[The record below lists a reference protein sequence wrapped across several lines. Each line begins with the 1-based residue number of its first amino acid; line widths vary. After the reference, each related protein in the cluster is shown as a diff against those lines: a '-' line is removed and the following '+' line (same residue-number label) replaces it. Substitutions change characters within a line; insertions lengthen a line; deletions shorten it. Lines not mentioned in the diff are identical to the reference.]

1 MLKPEYLSK
10 VPASMV
16 ELYSQVEMDILTDMA
31 RRISTYD
38 YWIPAAEHQ
47 AKMLEEMGMVREEI
61 ISHLKG
67 LTGKSK
73 KELTALM
80 EVAAEVALKSDDAVY
95 KRNGLNPG
103 PVRASKSL
111 QKVLQ
116 SGYKRTQKLF
126 NNLTLTT
133 ANTATKQFEN
143 ALNRAYMQIALGG
156 MDYNSA
162 IRSTIKELSKQ
173 GVGAIEYPSG
183 KIDNLET
190 AVRRATITGVNQ
202 TALKMQ
208 EARADEMDCDLVET
222 SAHAGARPSHAQ
234 WQGEIFSRSGKS
246 NKYPDF
252 VLATGYGKGEGLGG
266 WNCSHSFS
274 PYFEG
279 SSRTYTKE
287 QLTEYQDKNYTYNGR
302 KMTEYEALG
311 EQRNI
316 ERNIRRWKREQS
328 TLRATGDSTDEAS
341 AKIKSWQ
348 EREKDFL
355 NQTGLKKQN
364 DRSQIGGYGKS
375 EARRTTA
382 ESEKHYKAWIGSI
395 SNEGN
400 PKNLAA
406 YYDMKYNNPKE
417 YAQLKSYAKKVDTG
431 MISPLCGFENF
442 KKQYELIEN
451 EVIGTVTANGIRI
464 TKQSD
469 HFIERVIGT
478 TADPKHGNFPRSGV
492 EVEDIAAALK
502 NGKAKPVKYTPDRE
516 KGGTSPSQ
524 VFYNDKCVVT
534 VNPQSGKL
542 IQCNP

>member
-16 ELYSQVEMDILTDMA
+16 ELYSQAEMDILTDMA

-67 LTGKSK
+67 LTGKSH

-80 EVAAEVALKSDDAVY
+80 KEAAEVALQSDDAVY

-103 PVRASKSL
+103 PVRASKPI

-126 NNLTLTT
+126 DNLTLTT
-133 ANTATKQFEN
+133 AKTATKQFEN
-143 ALNRAYMQIALGG
+143 ALNRAYMQIGLGG

-162 IRSTIKELSKQ
+162 VRSAVKELSKQ
-173 GVGAIEYPSG
+173 GVGAVQYPSG

-190 AVRRATITGVNQ
+190 AVRRATITGINQ

-208 EARADEMDCDLVET
+208 EARAVEMGCDLVET
-222 SAHAGARPSHAQ
+222 SAHAGARPSHAE

-246 NKYPDF
+246 KKYPDF
-252 VLATGYGKGEGLGG
+252 VQSTGYGKGEGLGG

-279 SSRTYTKE
+279 SPRTYTKE
-287 QLTEYQDKNYTYNGR
+287 QLAKYQDKNYTYNDR

-328 TLRATGDSTDEAS
+328 ALRAAGDSTDEAS

-355 NQTGLKKQN
+355 NQTGLKRQT

-382 ESEKHYKAWIGSI
+382 ESEKYYKAWTGSI
-395 SNEGN
+395 SNQGN

-417 YAQLKSYAKKVDTG
+417 YALLQGYVKAVEKGS
-431 MISPLCGFENF
+431 ISPQVGLGVYTETAAEV
-442 KKQYELIEN
+442 KKELVGMTI
-451 EVIGTVTANGIRI
+451 NGIKMESF
-464 TKQSD
+464 TP
-469 HFIERVIGT
+469 HFIDRIIGQ
-478 TADPKHGNFPRSGV
+478 TAEAHENTRKGITVAEIKAG
-492 EVEDIAAALK
+492 I
-502 NGKAKPVKYTPDRE
+502 NGKYEVSEVFHKKMPDGSIDTRQ
-516 KGGTSPSQ
+516 K
-524 VFYNDKCVVT
+524 
-534 VNPQSGKL
+534 VNCANCNFVISVIDRL
-542 IQCNP
+542 FIQANPRR

>member
-1 MLKPEYLSK
+1 MLKPEYLLK

-16 ELYSQVEMDILTDMA
+16 ELYSQAEMDILTDMA

-67 LTGKSK
+67 LTGKSH

-80 EVAAEVALKSDDAVY
+80 EEAAEVALKSDDAVY

-103 PVRASKSL
+103 PVRASKPL

-126 NNLTLTT
+126 DNLTLTT
-133 ANTATKQFEN
+133 AKTATKQFEN

-162 IRSTIKELSKQ
+162 VRSAVKELSKQ
-173 GVGAIEYPSG
+173 GVGAVQYSSG

-190 AVRRATITGVNQ
+190 AVRRATITGINQ

-208 EARADEMDCDLVET
+208 EARADEMGCDLVET
-222 SAHAGARPSHAQ
+222 SAHAGARPSHAK
-234 WQGEIFSRSGKS
+234 WQGEIFSRSDKS
-246 NKYPDF
+246 KKYPDF
-252 VLATGYGKGEGLGG
+252 VQSTGYGKGEGLGG

-302 KMTEYEALG
+302 KMTEYEVLG

-328 TLRATGDSTDEAS
+328 ALRA
-341 AKIKSWQ
+341 
-348 EREKDFL
+348 
-355 NQTGLKKQN
+355 
-364 DRSQIGGYGKS
+364 
-375 EARRTTA
+375 
-382 ESEKHYKAWIGSI
+382 
-395 SNEGN
+395 
-400 PKNLAA
+400 
-406 YYDMKYNNPKE
+406 
-417 YAQLKSYAKKVDTG
+417 
-431 MISPLCGFENF
+431 
-442 KKQYELIEN
+442 
-451 EVIGTVTANGIRI
+451 
-464 TKQSD
+464 
-469 HFIERVIGT
+469 
-478 TADPKHGNFPRSGV
+478 
-492 EVEDIAAALK
+492 
-502 NGKAKPVKYTPDRE
+502 
-516 KGGTSPSQ
+516 
-524 VFYNDKCVVT
+524 
-534 VNPQSGKL
+534 
-542 IQCNP
+542 